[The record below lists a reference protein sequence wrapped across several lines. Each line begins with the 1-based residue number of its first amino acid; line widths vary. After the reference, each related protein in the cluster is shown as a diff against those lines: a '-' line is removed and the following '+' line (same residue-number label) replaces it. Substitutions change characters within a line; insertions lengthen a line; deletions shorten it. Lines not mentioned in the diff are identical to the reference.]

1 MDGPGILRMAS
12 ISKLSQNEVQSDRR
26 TGQTEKTAAHRRRPL
41 RVLFVHRD
49 ADGVDCCV
57 QELEKAQF
65 TVGADVVFT
74 LAQCEEQL
82 RLESYEVVVVQ
93 YPSPSS
99 KGPQGF
105 EFRQHA
111 L

>member
-1 MDGPGILRMAS
+1 MKSFQNKTVSVFRAAISLAGRGPHPAAIHSVMDGPGILRMAS

-49 ADGVDCCV
+49 ADRVDCCV

-65 TVGADVVFT
+65 TVGAAVFFT
-74 LAQCEEQL
+74 LAH
-82 RLESYEVVVVQ
+82 
-93 YPSPSS
+93 SP
-99 KGPQGF
+99 
-105 EFRQHA
+105 
-111 L
+111 